1 MSDVFISYA
10 RTDREFAHRLC
21 EALRSRGIA
30 VWWDFDLYG
39 GEDFRTRIGGVI
51 EAARRVVVLW
61 SAQSVQSHFVIDEA
75 GEAKRLG
82 KLVPLSIDDAT
93 PPLGFRGLHTIRV
106 RELEADLDQIVASIE
121 GRPAS
126 TAAVRSDQPKPGW
139 LSRRAAL
146 GMGAAAAAVAAGGA
160 YRFWPQAPEEAER
173 TLGPVVAPNTG
184 EPDFSKARRTALVI
198 GNADYRQ
205 IHKLINPPGDAAAA
219 ADALEQ
225 RGFRVV
231 LKQNLDRAA
240 MLDAF
245 QTFENTLSI
254 VGGVGLLYYAGNA
267 VHIEGIDLLMPVDV
281 VYDKDTRRIEGTIN
295 LTDLLHKIQAQTTK
309 SFEDDGHAI
318 LYSASRG
325 QRALDGPPG
334 GHSPFSTAFLET
346 LETADGDLSG
356 VYRALTSTMDANQR
370 ALEVSRRLTRGVT
383 PLRATQ
389 RAPEDWQ
396 QEPYLEDKC
405 RKPFHFNDPAHDAEI
420 GAMKIIILDAC
431 RDNPFNA
438 EIAAN

>member
-10 RTDREFAHRLC
+10 RNDREFAQRLC
-21 EALRSRGIA
+21 TALRGRGVS

-39 GEDFRTRIGGVI
+39 GEDFRTRIGGVL
-51 EAARRVVVLW
+51 ENARRVVVLW

-82 KLVPLSIDDAT
+82 KLVPLSIDGAI

-106 RELEADLDQIVASIE
+106 RDLDADLDQIVASIE
-121 GRPAS
+121 GRPARRGE
-126 TAAVRSDQPKPGW
+126 TRPEDAKPGW
-139 LSRRAAL
+139 FSRRAAL
-146 GMGAAAAAVAAGGA
+146 GLGTAAVAVAAGAA
-160 YRFWPQAPEEAER
+160 YRFWPQPPGELER
-173 TLGPVVAPNTG
+173 TIGPVAAPYTS
-184 EPDFSKARRTALVI
+184 EPDFSQTRRTALVI

-219 ADALEQ
+219 AAALEK

-240 MLDAF
+240 MLGAF

-267 VHIEGIDLLMPVDV
+267 VHIDGIDLLMPVDV
-281 VYDKDTRRIEGTIN
+281 AYNKDARRIEGTIN

-325 QRALDGPPG
+325 QRALDGTPG
-334 GHSPFSTAFLET
+334 GHSPFAEAFLAT
-346 LETADGDLSG
+346 LETAEGDLSG
-356 VYRALTSTMDANQR
+356 VYRALTSTMDVNR
-370 ALEVSRRLTRGVT
+370 KALAESRRLTRGVT
-383 PLRATQ
+383 PLRATY

-405 RKPFHFNDPAHDAEI
+405 RKPFHFNDPAHDAAI
-420 GAMKIIILDAC
+420 GAMKILILDAC

-438 EIAAN
+438 EIATN